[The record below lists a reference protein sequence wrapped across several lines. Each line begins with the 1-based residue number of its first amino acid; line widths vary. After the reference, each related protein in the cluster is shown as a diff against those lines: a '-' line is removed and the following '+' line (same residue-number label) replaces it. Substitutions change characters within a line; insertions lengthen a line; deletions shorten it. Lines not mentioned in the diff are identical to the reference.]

1 MLQKEVFIPFQ
12 ITGCSIFSSQK
23 EAPLYLQLQL
33 RPICFSANP
42 YGLNMIEWVK
52 SIAS

>member
-42 YGLNMIEWVK
+42 YGLNMIE
-52 SIAS
+52 